1 MMLDVIKNVYEKMI
15 SIVCMGIDEKD
26 HPLIREEYQNLLV
39 ERYKESD
46 SRLKNI
52 DYDKLYKVIYNIE
65 YKRWNNLSPMIKKNL
80 LINDTVLDEVI
91 CLSNLG
97 FECARKRL
105 EENVVVEVDYANNM
119 INKMNEMCEKVR
131 DENKY
136 TAERYVSEG
145 TVDFLFASGQVD
157 GMSMRMGRFPK
168 VVLKK

>member
-1 MMLDVIKNVYEKMI
+1 MMLDVIKNVYDEMI
-15 SIVCMGIDEKD
+15 FTVCMGIAEED
-26 HPLIREEYQNLLV
+26 HHLIKEEYQKLLMI
-39 ERYKESD
+39 RYNESD
-46 SRLKNI
+46 KRLKLN
-52 DYDKLYKVIYNIE
+52 DYDKIYKIIYNIE
-65 YKRWNNLSPMIKKNL
+65 YKRWINLSPMIKKNL
-80 LINDTVLDEVI
+80 LIKDTVLDEVI